1 MRRTTNRFPSG
12 RILGAALV
20 AVVFCGA
27 PASAATFV
35 VTKTADTA
43 DGVCDQDCSLRE
55 ALVAANGSPGP
66 DTIELSAGVFA
77 LTRGGADSFAAVG
90 DLDVRESVTISGAG
104 SGVTI
109 VDAVGLSPRERVIE
123 LDPCTAPGDCP
134 GPSVV
139 SLVGVTLRGGSAPF
153 GGAVFVPVGSTLAL
167 TNAEIIENQAAN
179 GAGLFV
185 AGTVTITG
193 SALTGNA
200 AVTTGSMNDG
210 FGGGLFVAPGASA
223 TLVDAVVAGNTA
235 SRNGGG
241 TYAGGTL
248 VASQGEFT
256 GNQAGG
262 IGGAIEGT
270 GSLTL
275 TGTRVAGNTG
285 EDGGGVAYV
294 GLGTAT
300 LTGVEIEDNTADGT
314 TTLGGG
320 GGVFLF
326 SGTMTI
332 TDSTIVR
339 NTAFGEGGGGVL
351 SAGALSI
358 TDTTLTENLAALHD
372 GPLPPTTNAPGFGGG
387 VLLIEGGT
395 ATIVRVGFLDN
406 EAGKSGGAIYQDRS
420 ASAAISESTFTG
432 NHAIGLFGGAIVNEG
447 DLELS
452 GSTLSG
458 NTAGLNGGAL
468 STSVGTATVD
478 GCTLSENQAGVS
490 GGAVYHFAGEGGSLT
505 LTDSHLLDNDAA
517 ALGGGLLNQGV
528 AIVTGGSIAG
538 NEATQTGG
546 GVYNTSSST
555 LTLTGVQVA
564 DNVAATGNGGG
575 IWNDGTLEATDVA
588 IEGNQA
594 IAPGSGIGGGLGNQ
608 LGTAQLLRTIV
619 HGNTAQAAG
628 GLFNFNDG
636 TLLVEA
642 STVSGNTALGPF
654 GGGIQNQAVATL
666 QNVTVSGNT
675 AGTAGSGLM
684 SALGGETEVVHVT
697 FADNLGAGISALYL
711 FDGAVTASNTL
722 VAGSCTNQGTLD
734 SLGGN
739 LEGPGN
745 TCSFGDSS
753 DQRNVASIGIG
764 PLAVAGGSTATHALL
779 PGSPAIDAAVALHC
793 LATDQRGIARPFDGD
808 GVDGAACD
816 IGAVELPEPAR
827 AAFGIAFGTLA
838 GFASARRPNRRAGR
852 RRLLFREPDPA

>member
-1 MRRTTNRFPSG
+1 MRGTKNRFPSG
-12 RILGAALV
+12 QISAAAFLAI
-20 AVVFCGA
+20 AVVLGGA
-27 PASAATFV
+27 PAGAVTFV
-35 VTKTADTA
+35 VTKTTDTA

-55 ALVAANGSPGP
+55 AVVAANASPGP
-66 DTIELSAGVFA
+66 DTIQLPAGVFA
-77 LTRGGADSFAAVG
+77 LTRGGADSFALVG
-90 DLDVRESVTISGAG
+90 DLDVRESVTLSGAG
-104 SGVTI
+104 AGVTI
-109 VDAVGLSPRERVIE
+109 IDAVGLAPRERVLE
-123 LDPCTAPGDCP
+123 LDPCTTPDDCP
-134 GPSVV
+134 GPSRV
-139 SLVGVTLRGGSAPF
+139 SLSSVTLRRGSAPF
-153 GGAVFVPVGSTLAL
+153 GGAVFVPVGSTLSL
-167 TNAEIIENQAAN
+167 TNAEITENQAAN
-179 GAGLFV
+179 GAGLFI
-185 AGTVTITG
+185 AGAATITD
-193 SALTGNA
+193 SALTGNT
-200 AVTTGSMNDG
+200 AVTTGSTSDG
-210 FGGGLFVAPGASA
+210 FGGSLFVAAGASA
-223 TLVDAVVAGNTA
+223 TLADSHVADNTA

-241 TYAGGTL
+241 VYAGGT
-248 VASQGEFT
+248 VIVSQGEFT
-256 GNQAGG
+256 GNHAGG
-262 IGGAIEGT
+262 IGGAIEST
-270 GSLTL
+270 GDLTL

-332 TDSTIVR
+332 TDSVIAR
-339 NTAFGEGGGGVL
+339 NTAFGEGGGGVV

-358 TDTTLTENLAALHD
+358 TDTTVTENLAALHD
-372 GPLPPTTNAPGFGGG
+372 GPLPPPTNAPGFGGG
-387 VLLIEGGT
+387 MLLIEGGT
-395 ATIVRVGFLDN
+395 ATLVRVGFLAN

-420 ASAAISESTFTG
+420 ASAEISGSTFTG
-432 NHAIGLFGGAIVNEG
+432 NHALGFFGGAIVNEG
-447 DLELS
+447 DLVLS
-452 GSTLSG
+452 GSQLSG
-458 NTAGLNGGAL
+458 NTAALNGGAL
-468 STSVGTATVD
+468 STSVGTATVS
-478 GCTLSENQAGVS
+478 GCTLSANQAGVS
-490 GGAVYHFAGEGGSLT
+490 GGAVYHFAGEGGSLS
-505 LTDSHLLDNDAA
+505 LTDSHLLDNGAA
-517 ALGGGLLNQGV
+517 SLGAGLLNQGV
-528 AIVTGGSIAG
+528 ATVTGGSIAG
-538 NEATQTGG
+538 NEAAQTGG
-546 GVYNTSSST
+546 GIYNTTGST
-555 LTLTGVQVA
+555 LTLTNVRVEA
-564 DNVAATGNGGG
+564 NVAATGNGGG
-575 IWNDGTLEATDVA
+575 IWNDGTLGASDVR

-642 STVSGNTALGPF
+642 SSVSGNTALGPF

-666 QNVTVSGNT
+666 QNVTVSGNS

-697 FADNLGAGISALYL
+697 FADNLGAGIPALYL

-722 VAGSCTNQGTLD
+722 VAGSCNNQGTLS

-745 TCSFGDSS
+745 TCSFADAS

-779 PGSPAIDAAVALHC
+779 PGSPAIDAAVGLHC

-816 IGAVELPEPAR
+816 VGAVELPEPAR
-827 AAFGIAFGTLA
+827 AALGIAFVTLA
-838 GFASARRPNRRAGR
+838 GIAAARRPRA
-852 RRLLFREPDPA
+852 